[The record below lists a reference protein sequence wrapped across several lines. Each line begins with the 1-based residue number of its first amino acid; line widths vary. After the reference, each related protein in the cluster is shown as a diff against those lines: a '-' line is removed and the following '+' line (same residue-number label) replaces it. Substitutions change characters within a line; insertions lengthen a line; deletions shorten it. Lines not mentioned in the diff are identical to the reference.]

1 MIIFSKGVDNMSLK
15 NRDRFSSTVDKELL
29 SNLKKLSEDT
39 RIPISKLLDEA
50 IADLL
55 KKHKR

>member
-1 MIIFSKGVDNMSLK
+1 MTLR

-29 SNLKKLSEDT
+29 SGLKKLSEET
-39 RIPISKLLDEA
+39 RIPISKLIDEA
-50 IADLL
+50 IIDLL